1 MSFDIND
8 LDSDPA
14 QRDAELARIRRE
26 DPVHWD
32 ETNGFWLLTRHADV
46 RAASKDP
53 ELFSSQAKGPWHTF
67 EIHFS
72 M

>member
-8 LDSDPA
+8 VDSDPA
-14 QRDAELARIRRE
+14 WRDAELARIRRE

-32 ETNGFWLLTRHADV
+32 EKNEFWLLTRHADV

-53 ELFSSQAKGPWHTF
+53 ELFSSQA
-67 EIHFS
+67 
-72 M
+72 